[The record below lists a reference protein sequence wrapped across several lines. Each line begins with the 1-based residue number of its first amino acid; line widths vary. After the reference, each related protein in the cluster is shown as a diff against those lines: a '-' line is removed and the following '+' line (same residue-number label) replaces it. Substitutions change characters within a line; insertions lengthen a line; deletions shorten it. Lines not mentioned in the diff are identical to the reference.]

1 MKEEDVKQRIKD
13 YQQAEGVKSLTCGN
27 NSSHEKL
34 YPKVLEQGL
43 VLLCPNCNY
52 TQTYIPDLFFDDG
65 FYDWLRGMK
74 SLI

>member
-1 MKEEDVKQRIKD
+1 MNQEDVKQRIKD
-13 YQQAEGVKSLTCGN
+13 YQQADGVQPLICGL
-27 NSSHEKL
+27 NSKHEKL

-65 FYDWLRGMK
+65 FYEWLRGMK
-74 SLI
+74 RLI